1 MSEFEEYDFRKIE
14 KKWTD
19 VFAGGKTPNKGK
31 GEKFYLLE
39 MFPYP
44 SGALHMGHMRN
55 YSIGDTYKRFLE
67 MKGYDVIYPMGYDSF
82 GLPAE
87 NAAIKSGVPPGKWT
101 LANIDSMI
109 QQQKRMG
116 LSYQWDRLVK
126 TCSDDYIKWTQWFF
140 LKFMEKGI
148 AYRKESAINWCP
160 DCGTVLANEQVI
172 SGKCWR
178 CESDVES
185 KKLKQWFFRITDY
198 ADELLSDID
207 GLEWPEKVK
216 AQQKNWIGKSRGV
229 EIDFPLESGGKV
241 TVFTTRPDTLWGA
254 TFMALSPDHPV
265 VEKISFAVKDEI
277 ENLKKQK
284 TLQSDDEKE
293 KIGVLLPVKAV
304 NPVTGKKIPVFAA
317 NFVLMEYG
325 TGAIM
330 CVPAHDKRD
339 FAFAKKYGIPVQAVI
354 SPPDIVLDGESMTE
368 AYTERGML
376 QNSGNFSGMDS
387 EEAKEKISA
396 YLEAEGKAKGVV
408 RWHLRDWLVSRQR
421 YWGCPIPVIYCEK
434 CGAVPVPESELPVLL
449 PDDAEFTGKGNPLEK
464 SLSFLKTKC
473 PKCGSPARRETD
485 TLDTFVDSSWYFLR
499 YLDSKNAKKPFDGE
513 LARKY
518 MPVDQYIGGIEHA
531 TMHLIYARFFTK
543 VLRDLGLF
551 DFSEPFKRLLC
562 QGMVLKDGSK
572 MSKSKGNTVSVDEM
586 LNEYGADAGRL
597 FILFASPP
605 ERDLEWS
612 DEGVRGCSRF
622 LKKLWRLGVAARHG
636 ASATTDEALSARHG
650 GCNISAAESG
660 QKTSLPED
668 LKKDLE
674 FITAKTV
681 AAVEKDF
688 NRFQF
693 NTAISSIQELIN
705 FTQKLF
711 AGYGNFD
718 LFGETVKTA
727 VRLVYPFAPFISSEL
742 AEILNIKLDSFPA
755 CSREAIEGR
764 DREIIIQINGRMR
777 AKLIFP
783 ADVAESEVMKTACE
797 NEKVV
802 KFIEGSEIK
811 KHIYIKG
818 KLLNIVTGGKK

>member
-1 MSEFEEYDFRKIE
+1 MSEFEEYDFKKIE
-14 KKWTD
+14 KKWRGI
-19 VFAGGKTPNKGK
+19 FAGGQTPNKGK

-87 NAAIKSGVPPGKWT
+87 NAAIKSGVHPRKWT
-101 LANIDSMI
+101 LSNIENMI
-109 QQQKRMG
+109 DQQKRMG

-126 TCSDDYIKWTQWFF
+126 TCSDDYIKWNQWFF

-178 CESDVES
+178 CDSEVEP
-185 KKLKQWFFRITDY
+185 KQLEQWFFRITDY
-198 ADELLSDID
+198 AEELLEAID

-229 EIDFPLESGGKV
+229 KIDFPLESGGKL

-254 TFMALSPDHPV
+254 TFMAISPEHPIIDVLSGG
-265 VEKISFAVKDEI
+265 VKAESLPLRKEI
-277 ENLKKQK
+277 AALKKQRA
-284 TLQSDDEKE
+284 LQSDEEKE
-293 KIGVLLPVKAV
+293 KFGVRLPVKAV
-304 NPVTGKKIPVFAA
+304 NPVTGEKIPVFAA

-339 FAFAKKYGIPVQAVI
+339 FAFAKKYGIPVRAVI
-354 SPPDIVLDGESMTE
+354 SPPDIALDGKSMEE
-368 AYTERGML
+368 AFTERGTL
-376 QNSGNFSGMDS
+376 QNSGSFTGMDS

-396 YLEAEGKAKGVV
+396 YLEAEGKGTGVV
-408 RWHLRDWLVSRQR
+408 EWHLRDWLVSRQR

-434 CGAVPVPESELPVLL
+434 CGVVPVPESELPVLL

-464 SLSFLKTKC
+464 SPSFVKTKC

-499 YLDSKNAKKPFDGE
+499 YLDSKNAEKPFDSGI
-513 LARKY
+513 ARKY

-586 LNEYGADAGRL
+586 LNEYGADAGRM

-622 LKKLWRLGVAARHG
+622 LKKIYRLGVAASKG
-636 ASATTDEALSARHG
+636 GKEAV
-650 GCNISAAESG
+650 
-660 QKTSLPED
+660 LPEEK
-668 LKKDLE
+668 KKDLE
-674 FITAKTV
+674 FITAKT
-681 AAVEKDF
+681 AESVEKDF

-693 NTAISSIQELIN
+693 NTIISSIQELVN

-711 AGYGNFD
+711 AEYGNFNS
-718 LFGETVKTA
+718 FGETVKTA
-727 VRLVYPFAPFISSEL
+727 VKLVYPCAPFISSEL
-742 AEILNIKLDSFPA
+742 AEMLDIKLDSFPA
-755 CSREAIEGR
+755 CSREVIKER
-764 DREIIIQINGRMR
+764 PREIVIQVNGRLR
-777 AKLIFP
+777 AKLTFP
-783 ADVAESEVMKTACE
+783 AGAAESEVVKEARE
-797 NEKVV
+797 NEKVA
-802 KFIEGSEIK
+802 KFLEGSEIK
-811 KHIYIKG
+811 KYIYING

>member
-1 MSEFEEYDFRKIE
+1 MSEVEEYNFKKIE
-14 KKWTD
+14 KKWAG
-19 VFAGGKTPNKGK
+19 VFASGQSPNKGM

-87 NAAIKSGVPPGKWT
+87 NAAIKSGVHPRKWT
-101 LANIDSMI
+101 LSNIDSMI
-109 QQQKRMG
+109 EQQKRMG
-116 LSYQWDRLVK
+116 LSYQWERLVK
-126 TCSDDYIKWTQWFF
+126 TCSDEYIKWNQWFF
-140 LKFMEKGI
+140 LKFLEKGL

-160 DCGTVLANEQVI
+160 DCGTVLANEQVV

-178 CESDVES
+178 CDSIVES

-198 ADELLSDID
+198 AEELLSDID
-207 GLEWPEKVK
+207 GLEWPEKVN
-216 AQQKNWIGKSRGV
+216 AQQKNWLGKSHGV
-229 EIDFPLESGGKV
+229 EIDFPLENGAKL

-254 TFMALSPDHPV
+254 TFMALSPDHPLIND
-265 VEKISFAVKDEI
+265 ISGGVKSAI
-277 ENLKKQK
+277 EELKKQRS
-284 TLQSDDEKE
+284 LQSDEEKE
-293 KIGVLLPVKAV
+293 KFGVLLPVKAV
-304 NPVTGKKIPVFAA
+304 NPVTGEKIPVFAA

-339 FAFAKKYGIPVQAVI
+339 FAFAKKYSIPVCAVI
-354 SPPDIVLDGESMTE
+354 SGPDTVLAGESMKEAFTE
-368 AYTERGML
+368 SGTL
-376 QNSGNFSGMDS
+376 QNSASFTGLDS
-387 EEAKEKISA
+387 ETAKEKISV
-396 YLEAEGKAKGVV
+396 YLEGEGKGKRVV
-408 RWHLRDWLVSRQR
+408 KWHLRDWLVSRQR

-464 SLSFLKTKC
+464 SASFAKVKC
-473 PKCGSPARRETD
+473 PACGAAARRETD

-499 YLDSKNAKKPFDGE
+499 YLDSQNNQKPFDSGIVT
-513 LARKY
+513 KY

-543 VLRDLGLF
+543 ALRDLGLF

-572 MSKSKGNTVSVDEM
+572 MSKSKGNTVSVDAM
-586 LNEYGADAGRL
+586 LNEHGADAGRM

-622 LKKLWRLGVAARHG
+622 LKKLWRLGMEAASCGG
-636 ASATTDEALSARHG
+636 AG
-650 GCNISAAESG
+650 
-660 QKTSLPED
+660 KSLPE
-668 LKKDLE
+668 KKELE

-693 NTAISSIQELIN
+693 NTAVSSIQELIN

-711 AGYGNFD
+711 AGHGNFEG
-718 LFGETVKTA
+718 FANTVKTA
-727 VRLVYPFAPFISSEL
+727 VKLVYPFAPFIASEL
-742 AEILNIKLDSFPA
+742 AEILKIKLDTFPT
-755 CSREAIEGR
+755 CSLKAMEGR
-764 DREIIIQINGRMR
+764 DKEIIIQINGKLR
-777 AKLIFP
+777 AKLTFH
-783 ADVAESEVMKTACE
+783 AHALESEIVRAACE
-797 NEKVV
+797 NEKIL
-802 KFIEGSEIK
+802 KFTEGSEIK
-811 KHIYIKG
+811 KHIYVEG
-818 KLLNIVTGGKK
+818 KILNLVIGGGK

>member
-1 MSEFEEYDFRKIE
+1 MSEFEEYDFKKIE
-14 KKWTD
+14 KKWAG
-19 VFAGGKTPNKGK
+19 VFASGKSPNRGS

-87 NAAIKSGVPPGKWT
+87 NAAIKSGVHPRKWT

-109 QQQKRMG
+109 EQQKRMG
-116 LSYQWDRLVK
+116 LSYQWERLVK
-126 TCSDDYIKWTQWFF
+126 TCSDDYIKWNQWFF
-140 LKFMEKGI
+140 LKFMEKGL

-160 DCGTVLANEQVI
+160 DCGTVLANEQVV

-178 CESDVES
+178 CDSPVES

-198 ADELLSDID
+198 AEELLSDID

-216 AQQKNWIGKSRGV
+216 AQQKNWLGKSFGL
-229 EIDFPLESGGKV
+229 EIDFPLENGSEL

-254 TFMALSPDHPV
+254 TFMALSPDHPAIDDIAG
-265 VEKISFAVKDEI
+265 EAKKEI
-277 ENLKKQK
+277 EELKKQSS
-284 TLQSDDEKE
+284 LQSDEEKE
-293 KIGVLLPVKAV
+293 KFGVLLPVKAV
-304 NPVTGKKIPVFAA
+304 NPVTGEKIPVFAA

-339 FAFAKKYGIPVQAVI
+339 FAFAKKYGIPVRAVI
-354 SPPDIVLDGESMTE
+354 APKGVALKGDTMEEAFTDDGI
-368 AYTERGML
+368 L
-376 QNSGNFSGMDS
+376 QNSGTFSGMDS
-387 EEAKEKISA
+387 AAAKDKIAGHLEK
-396 YLEAEGKAKGVV
+396 ENKAKRVV
-408 RWHLRDWLVSRQR
+408 KWHLRDWLVSRQR
-421 YWGCPIPVIYCEK
+421 YWGCPIPVLYCEK
-434 CGAVPVPESELPVLL
+434 CGIVPVPESALPVLL

-464 SLSFLKTKC
+464 SASFAKVKC
-473 PKCGSPARRETD
+473 PKCGAAARRETD

-499 YLDSKNAKKPFDGE
+499 YLDSQNSQKPFDSKVVAE
-513 LARKY
+513 C

-543 VLRDLGLF
+543 ALRDLGLF
-551 DFSEPFKRLLC
+551 DFSEPFNRLLC

-572 MSKSKGNTVSVDEM
+572 MSKSKGNTVSVDAM
-586 LNEYGADAGRL
+586 LNEHGADAGRM

-622 LKKLWRLGVAARHG
+622 LKKLWKLAMEAA
-636 ASATTDEALSARHG
+636 S
-650 GCNISAAESG
+650 SG
-660 QKTSLPED
+660 KEGPPPPE
-668 LKKDLE
+668 KKELE

-693 NTAISSIQELIN
+693 NTAVSSIQELIN
-705 FTQKLF
+705 YTQKLF
-711 AGYGNFD
+711 AERGNFEG
-718 LFGETVKTA
+718 FAGTVKTA
-727 VRLVYPFAPFISSEL
+727 VQLVYPFAPFIASEL
-742 AEILNIKLDSFPA
+742 AERLNIRLDSFPS
-755 CSREAIEGR
+755 CSRKAMEGR
-764 DREIIIQINGRMR
+764 DKEIIIQINGKLR
-777 AKLIFP
+777 ARLAFP
-783 ADVAESEVMKTACE
+783 ADAKESEIVKAACE
-797 NEKVV
+797 NEKIL
-802 KFIEGSEIK
+802 KFIDGVEIK
-811 KHIYIKG
+811 KHIYVEG
-818 KLLNIVTGGKK
+818 KILNLVIGGGK

>member
-1 MSEFEEYDFRKIE
+1 MSEFEEYDFKKIE
-14 KKWTD
+14 KKWAG
-19 VFAGGKTPNKGK
+19 VFASGQSPNKGR

-87 NAAIKSGVPPGKWT
+87 NAAIKSGVHPRKWT

-109 QQQKRMG
+109 EQQKRMG
-116 LSYQWDRLVK
+116 LSYQWERLVK
-126 TCSDDYIKWTQWFF
+126 TCSDEYIKWNQWFF
-140 LKFMEKGI
+140 LKFLEKGL

-160 DCGTVLANEQVI
+160 DCGTVLANEQVV

-178 CESDVES
+178 CDSVVES

-198 ADELLSDID
+198 AEELLADID

-216 AQQKNWIGKSRGV
+216 AQQKNWLGKSHGV
-229 EIDFPLESGGKV
+229 EIDFPLENGAKL

-254 TFMALSPDHPV
+254 TFMALSPDHPLIDD
-265 VEKISFAVKDEI
+265 ISAGVKAEI
-277 ENLKKQK
+277 EEMRKQSA
-284 TLQSDDEKE
+284 LQSDEEKE
-293 KIGVLLPVKAV
+293 KFGVLLPVKAV
-304 NPVTGKKIPVFAA
+304 NPVTGEKIPVFAA

-339 FAFAKKYGIPVQAVI
+339 FAFAKKYSIPVRAVI
-354 SPPDIVLDGESMTE
+354 SGPDTVLEGESMKEAFTE
-368 AYTERGML
+368 SGTL
-376 QNSGNFSGMDS
+376 QNSASFTGLDS
-387 EEAKEKISA
+387 ETAKEKISV
-396 YLEAEGKAKGVV
+396 YLEGEGKGKRVV
-408 RWHLRDWLVSRQR
+408 KWHLRDWLVSRQR
-421 YWGCPIPVIYCEK
+421 YWGCPIPVIYCDT

-464 SLSFLKTKC
+464 SASFAKVRC
-473 PKCGSPARRETD
+473 PACGAAGRRETD

-499 YLDSKNAKKPFDGE
+499 YLDSQNSQKPFDGGIVS
-513 LARKY
+513 KY

-543 VLRDLGLF
+543 ALRDLGLF

-572 MSKSKGNTVSVDEM
+572 MSKSKGNTVSVDAM
-586 LNEYGADAGRL
+586 LNEHGADAGRM

-622 LKKLWRLGVAARHG
+622 LKKLWRLGMEAASCGG
-636 ASATTDEALSARHG
+636 AGE
-650 GCNISAAESG
+650 
-660 QKTSLPED
+660 SLPE
-668 LKKDLE
+668 KKELE

-693 NTAISSIQELIN
+693 NTAVSSIQELIN

-711 AGYGNFD
+711 AGHGNFEGFAD
-718 LFGETVKTA
+718 TVKTA
-727 VRLVYPFAPFISSEL
+727 VKLVYPFAPFIASEL
-742 AEILNIKLDSFPA
+742 AEILKIKLDTFPT
-755 CSREAIEGR
+755 CSLKAMEGR
-764 DREIIIQINGRMR
+764 DKEIIIQINGKLR
-777 AKLIFP
+777 AKLTFP
-783 ADVAESEVMKTACE
+783 AGALESEIVRAACE
-797 NEKVV
+797 NEKIL
-802 KFIEGSEIK
+802 KFTEGSEIK
-811 KHIYIKG
+811 KHIYVEG
-818 KLLNIVTGGKK
+818 KILNLVIGGVK

>member
-14 KKWTD
+14 KKWTG
-19 VFAGGKTPNKGK
+19 VFAGGQTPNKGK

-44 SGALHMGHMRN
+44 SGSLHMGHMRN

-87 NAAIKSGVPPGKWT
+87 NAAIKSGVHPRKWT

-109 QQQKRMG
+109 EQQKRMG

-126 TCSDDYIKWTQWFF
+126 TCSDDYIKWNQWFF

-160 DCGTVLANEQVI
+160 GCGTVLANEQVI

-178 CESDVES
+178 CESEVES
-185 KKLKQWFFRITDY
+185 RKLKQWFFRITDY
-198 ADELLSDID
+198 AEELLSDID

-229 EIDFPLESGGKV
+229 EIDFPLENGAKV
-241 TVFTTRPDTLWGA
+241 KVFTTRPDTPWGA
-254 TFMALSPDHPV
+254 TFMAISPDHPV
-265 VEKISFAVKDEI
+265 IDALSGGVKAESPPQNVRRGGWRKEI
-277 ENLKKQK
+277 ESLKKQK
-284 TLQSDDEKE
+284 TLQSDAESASSAVADAPGREEKE
-293 KIGVLLPVKAV
+293 KFGVLLPVKAV
-304 NPVTGKKIPVFAA
+304 NPVTGEKIPVFAA

-339 FAFAKKYGIPVQAVI
+339 FAFAKKYGVPVRAVI
-354 SPPDIVLDGESMTE
+354 SPKGTVLDGKSMEE
-368 AYTERGML
+368 AYTEKGIL
-376 QNSGNFSGMDS
+376 QDSGNFTGLDS
-387 EEAKEKISA
+387 EEAKEKIA
-396 YLEAEGKAKGVV
+396 AFLETEGKAKSVV
-408 RWHLRDWLVSRQR
+408 KWHLRDWLVSRQR

-464 SLSFLKTKC
+464 SQSFLKTKC
-473 PKCGSPARRETD
+473 PKCGAPARRETD

-499 YLDSKNAKKPFDGE
+499 YLDSKNMEKPFDGGI
-513 LARKY
+513 ARKN

-543 VLRDLGLF
+543 VLRDIGLF
-551 DFSEPFKRLLC
+551 DFSEPFSRLLC
-562 QGMVLKDGSK
+562 QGMVLKDGAK

-586 LNEYGADAGRL
+586 LNVYGADAGRM

-622 LKKLWRLGVAARHG
+622 LKKLWRLGIAASEN
-636 ASATTDEALSARHG
+636 AKETV
-650 GCNISAAESG
+650 
-660 QKTSLPED
+660 LPEEK
-668 LKKDLE
+668 KKDLE

-693 NTAISSIQELIN
+693 NTAISAVQELIN

-711 AGYGNFD
+711 A
-718 LFGETVKTA
+718 
-727 VRLVYPFAPFISSEL
+727 
-742 AEILNIKLDSFPA
+742 
-755 CSREAIEGR
+755 
-764 DREIIIQINGRMR
+764 
-777 AKLIFP
+777 
-783 ADVAESEVMKTACE
+783 
-797 NEKVV
+797 
-802 KFIEGSEIK
+802 
-811 KHIYIKG
+811 
-818 KLLNIVTGGKK
+818 